1 MQQCMGRWFQSFVLP
16 FSADIKRFV
25 SRMSSMTPIR
35 AGVAA
40 WLGVLFCLVFT
51 LNTVGGWV
59 RLSGSGVAIP
69 HWPVIERG
77 NSWTLLPPFTAEG
90 WTEMHRAFELHQAKL
105 QVRVERG
112 ELTAANLGRQPR
124 DAADFRAMFLTEWSH
139 RLLAAIT
146 GVVAASVIIST
157 LRHAELRRLAGLP
170 LVGAGLLIIA
180 QAVVG
185 GLLVSEGTSTHWL
198 FVHQGNA
205 GLIMSLIMWA
215 ILRMLVPDTNAPAID
230 GTRNRWVRRL
240 TAAAMVGIWLQLLG
254 GALVAGSRHL
264 AQGEVPLGVTMLP
277 ALWNP
282 DRTLSWNLLDNAWLH
297 LWLHRWW
304 AWTLCALC
312 AALYVVA
319 YRSPTGLRQ
328 RLALQVS
335 GTFLALQIVFGLAN
349 AVLGST
355 PFIALAHQALGM
367 CLLLSLVLAWHDA
380 RYEPI
385 TDEVRESSDR
395 PRDGVLS

>member
-1 MQQCMGRWFQSFVLP
+1 
-16 FSADIKRFV
+16 
-25 SRMSSMTPIR
+25 MSLITPIR

-77 NSWTLLPPFTAEG
+77 DSWTLMPPFSAEG
-90 WTEMHRAFELHQAKL
+90 WSEMHTAFELHQARL
-105 QVRVERG
+105 QVRIERG

-124 DAADFRAMFLTEWSH
+124 NADDFRTMFLTEWSH

-146 GVVAASVIIST
+146 GLVAAAVIIST
-157 LRHAELRRLAGLP
+157 LRHAELRRLAGIP
-170 LVGAGLLIIA
+170 LVGAGILIIA
-180 QAVVG
+180 QAVLG

-198 FVHQGNA
+198 FLHQGNA
-205 GLIMSLIMWA
+205 GLIMSLITWA
-215 ILRMLVPDTNAPAID
+215 ILRLLIPDAID
-230 GTRNRWVRRL
+230 PLKRDQGRRWVRRL
-240 TAAAMVGIWLQLLG
+240 TALAMVGVWVQLVG
-254 GALVAGSRHL
+254 GALVAGSRHQV
-264 AQGEVPLGVTMLP
+264 QGELPLGLTMLP
-277 ALWNP
+277 DLWNP
-282 DRTLSWNLLDNAWLH
+282 DRSMSWNLLDNAWLH

-349 AVLGST
+349 AVLGTS
-355 PFIALAHQALGM
+355 PLIALAHQALGM

-380 RYEPI
+380 RFEPV
-385 TDEVRESSDR
+385 DDDVREPSGQPGS
-395 PRDGVLS
+395 GVTV